1 MSKAIYQS
9 EKGFSAGVVIAVVIG
24 LIFILALAVPIASDL
39 VTNANLTGTA
49 AVIAAL
55 LPLLLVVGTV
65 ILVTKMYN

>member
-1 MSKAIYQS
+1 MEKTQYESK
-9 EKGFSAGVVIAVVIG
+9 KGFSAGIVISVVIG

-39 VTNANLTGTA
+39 VTNANLTGTS